1 MISSIVNSYAP
12 SSPFE
17 RLKAQNLQR
26 FIQMFVGLICLFLIK
41 NPFWPFFI
49 SATDEA
55 SLPREK
61 ISSDLNNSTA
71 SAFDTLSPDR
81 TLFFIFSGIDN
92 YKSKTSL
99 LVPLLIPPPRSLA
112 KGRIWRSK
120 GEA

>member
-1 MISSIVNSYAP
+1 MISSIVNSNAP

-26 FIQMFVGLICLFLIK
+26 FTQMFVGLICLFLIK
-41 NPFWPFFI
+41 NALFPFFF

-99 LVPLLIPPPRSLA
+99 LVPLIILHLA
-112 KGRIWRSK
+112 SPCKGGIWRGK
-120 GEA
+120 